1 MNDQVFLRRLIG
13 PCFYLIIPDNPEA
26 DVQKIIRNGILVE
39 RACKE
44 MFRGKITPAEML
56 ELIEPCIPNM
66 DDYLLEVEDNLGEI
80 LLLD

>member
-1 MNDQVFLRRLIG
+1 MKDQVFLRRLID
-13 PCFYLIIPDNPEA
+13 PCFYLVVSNNPEA
-26 DVQKIIRNGILVE
+26 EVQEIIRHGMLVE

-44 MFRGKITPAEML
+44 MFRGKITPSEML

-66 DDYLLEVEDNLGEI
+66 DDYLLEVEDNLSEI